1 MLLSQVSLV
10 MITLMMLLS
19 QVSLGNISNVLK
31 ELGKLPNPDD
41 GKKKGSPKKEKEKE
55 PDARKDS
62 PKKKTDE
69 VTFSYFFGFYYKS
82 AIYMYNVSRP
92 VNEHVRV
99 CSGCPSFARM
109 HVRRC
114 LHCSSI
120 ALSMIVWSV
129 PCLTCREHCFSSQCL
144 FR

>member
-1 MLLSQVSLV
+1 

-120 ALSMIVWSV
+120 ALLLPGV
-129 PCLTCREHCFSSQCL
+129 
-144 FR
+144 